1 MHNISRFSK
10 TEIEQILSTTKR
22 QYFVGN
28 INLPQ
33 KLNHI
38 EDSNLEIG
46 ITYYEK
52 STTEI
57 PHYHPTQT
65 EYGYILSGECTWI
78 EVNSNEIHT
87 YSEGDFFIIKPNTC
101 YTQLANNNTKI
112 LFIKT
117 PSINDKTTCTNCSQ
131 ICKHKK

>member
-10 TEIEQILSTTKR
+10 TEIEQVLSTTKR

-57 PHYHPTQT
+57 PHYHQLKLNMDI
-65 EYGYILSGECTWI
+65 YFQ
-78 EVNSNEIHT
+78 VNVL
-87 YSEGDFFIIKPNTC
+87 GLK
-101 YTQLANNNTKI
+101 
-112 LFIKT
+112 
-117 PSINDKTTCTNCSQ
+117 
-131 ICKHKK
+131 